1 MNSVSGVAV
10 LPVCIVVVVVVVV
23 VVCLLLFVVV
33 VVVVSPDFLTDKFAV
48 VVLVALALL
57 CV

>member
-10 LPVCIVVVVVVVV
+10 LPVCIVVVVV
-23 VVCLLLFVVV
+23 CLLLFVVV
-33 VVVVSPDFLTDKFAV
+33 VVVVVVSLDFLTDKFAV

>member
-10 LPVCIVVVVVVVV
+10 LPVCIVVVVVVV

>member
-10 LPVCIVVVVVVVV
+10 LPVCIVVVVVVV
-23 VVCLLLFVVV
+23 CLLLFVVVV

>member
-10 LPVCIVVVVVVVV
+10 LPVCIVVVVV
-23 VVCLLLFVVV
+23 CLLLFVVV
-33 VVVVSPDFLTDKFAV
+33 VVVVVVVVSLDFLTDKFAV

>member
-10 LPVCIVVVVVVVV
+10 LPVCIVVVVVV